1 MTELVLKSKQ
11 QEHEKKK
18 IQIKLL
24 DCIKKL
30 VLKKKKKNSTDWK
43 VEVFKIK
50 SMEREGTKENP

>member
-24 DCIKKL
+24 DYIKKL
-30 VLKKKKKNSTDWK
+30 VFFLILNSTDWK

-50 SMEREGTKENP
+50 KLMEREGTKENP